1 MEGDITRS
9 FKLSYTEAI
18 GGVYTNAG
26 SEMTIIDAG
35 AQCRRASNLA
45 GATVFG
51 GN

>member
-9 FKLSYTEAI
+9 FKLGYTEAI
-18 GGVYTNAG
+18 GGGYTNAG

-45 GATVFG
+45 
-51 GN
+51 